1 MHRPLPKS
9 TSFFLWNE
17 GEIYYIKR
25 TGIGPVHPSLGG
37 ENSKG
42 IEEWKSAHPYYNGL
56 MGSPR
61 NKLWAR

>member
-1 MHRPLPKS
+1 MHLPLPKS

-25 TGIGPVHPSLGG
+25 RGMGPVHPSLGG

-42 IEEWKSAHPYYNGL
+42 IEEGKSAHPHYNGP